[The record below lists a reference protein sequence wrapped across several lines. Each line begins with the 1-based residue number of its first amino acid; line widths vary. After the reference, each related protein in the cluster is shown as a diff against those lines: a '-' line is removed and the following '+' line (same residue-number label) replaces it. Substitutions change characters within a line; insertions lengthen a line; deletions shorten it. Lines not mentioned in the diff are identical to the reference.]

1 MLKII
6 KKLTGRYTKGIRNSK
21 LLIIVHDTASGNA
34 TLNNILRFFTISN
47 SVSIHYVVG
56 RFGEIVQMVDED
68 NIAWHV
74 GVSEFGQLKDLNRCS
89 IGIEVLSDGKN
100 YTNEQRVAVWELCR
114 DIMKRNRIQPY
125 KVLRH
130 ADVARPI
137 GRKKDIEP
145 EFFNPWGGWGK
156 FQSSLSWSQPFSNLP
171 N

>member
-1 MLKII
+1 MLNIV
-6 KKLTGRYTKGIRNSK
+6 KKLTGRYTKGQRNSK
-21 LLIIVHDTASGNA
+21 LLIVVHDTASGNA
-34 TLNNILRFFTISN
+34 TLNAILRFFTLSN
-47 SVSIHYVVG
+47 AVSIHYVVG
-56 RFGEIVQMVDED
+56 KAGEIVQMVSED

-74 GVSEFGQLKDLNRCS
+74 GVSEFGQMKDLNRCS

-114 DIMKRNRIQPY
+114 DIMKRNKIQPY

-137 GRKKDIEP
+137 GRKKDIEF
-145 EFFNPWGGWGK
+145 EFYKPWGNWGY
-156 FQSSLSWSQPFSNLP
+156 FQTSLLWKSPFSNLP